1 MTTYDRLWS
10 MSGEKTSFGFKNSFF
25 FRIWCSKTVILDSV
39 RLPAREV
46 THNDVRF
53 WITKCH
59 LQEHSEL
66 GLKEM
71 VVFYFHTELHWNSE
85 IMLFNNIHNTQYI
98 LRTESCW
105 STYFP
110 FPTFISCQIWL
121 AVCGSF
127 WFILRT
133 ASLPY
138 GARLGTQLFNMSG
151 EPLGFAPSKFKL
163 KQ

>member
-1 MTTYDRLWS
+1 MTTYDCLWS
-10 MSGEKTSFGFKNSFF
+10 MSGEKKSFGFKNAFF
-25 FRIWCSKTVILDSV
+25 FRIWCSKTVVLDSV

-85 IMLFNNIHNTQYI
+85 IMLFNNIHNTQYSTNWIMLVNI
-98 LRTESCW
+98 L
-105 STYFP
+105 P
-110 FPTFISCQIWL
+110 FPNIHFLPDLASCVWVILIHFEDCQFTIWSSFGCS
-121 AVCGSF
+121 AV
-127 WFILRT
+127 
-133 ASLPY
+133 
-138 GARLGTQLFNMSG
+138 
-151 EPLGFAPSKFKL
+151 
-163 KQ
+163 